1 MKRYIKL
8 YGIYAKLSLMSKLV
22 YKANVIIGIVAFLFT
37 EATSLFTLYILV
49 SSVPSIDGYSI
60 YHIGLLFGITNMSVG
75 LDHLFTDRLWNVAYW
90 EVRGGKLD
98 HMFLRP
104 LPVLFQVIASEVQ
117 LEALGE
123 IVIATA
129 LIALC
134 GSSLKITASVG
145 SVLLIVLGIICGAV
159 IISSFKIFVAALAF
173 KFQRSGPLLQFIYN
187 FSGYT
192 KYPMKIYPKAI
203 RVILTFIIPLG
214 LCLFFP
220 FENLF
225 APVHNPILLCFSM
238 VGFTSVF
245 TIVCIYVWNKLVKCY
260 ESTGT

>member
-1 MKRYIKL
+1 MKYLKL
-8 YGIYAKLSLMSKLV
+8 YFTYAKLSLMSKLV
-22 YKANVIIGIVAFLFT
+22 YKANVIIGIIAFLFT

-49 SSVPSIDGYSI
+49 SSVPNIDGYDI
-60 YHIGLLFGITNMSVG
+60 YQIGMLFGITNMAVG
-75 LDHLFTDRLWNVAYW
+75 LDHLFTDKLWTVAYW
-90 EVRGGKLD
+90 EVKTGKLD

-123 IVIATA
+123 IIVAIA
-129 LIALC
+129 LITLC
-134 GSSLKITASVG
+134 GANLGITVTFSSLILV
-145 SVLLIVLGIICGAV
+145 ILGILCASV
-159 IISSFKIFVAALAF
+159 IISSFKILVASLAF
-173 KFQRSGPLLQFIYN
+173 KFKRSGPLLQFIYN

-192 KYPMKIYPKAI
+192 KYPMKIYPKVI
-203 RVILTFIIPLG
+203 QVILTFIIPLG

-225 APVHNPILLCFSM
+225 APVHDPIVLALSM
-238 VGFTSVF
+238 LAFTSVF
-245 TIVCIYVWNKLVKCY
+245 AGICILVWNKLVKMY

>member
-1 MKRYIKL
+1 MKYLKL
-8 YGIYAKLSLMSKLV
+8 YWTYAKLSLMSKLV
-22 YKANVIIGIVAFLFT
+22 YKVNVIIGIIAFLFT

-49 SSVPSIDGYSI
+49 SSVPNIDGYDI
-60 YHIGLLFGITNMSVG
+60 YQIGMLFGITNMAVG
-75 LDHLFTDRLWNVAYW
+75 IDHLLTDKLWTVAYW
-90 EVRGGKLD
+90 EVKTGKLD

-123 IVIATA
+123 IIVAVA
-129 LIALC
+129 LITLC
-134 GSSLKITASVG
+134 GSNLTITGGAGAILTV
-145 SVLLIVLGIICGAV
+145 ILGILCASV
-159 IISSFKIFVAALAF
+159 IISSFKILVASLAF
-173 KFQRSGPLLQFIYN
+173 KFKRSGPLLQFIYN

-192 KYPMKIYPKAI
+192 KYPMKIYPKI
-203 RVILTFIIPLG
+203 IQVILTFIIPLG

-225 APVHNPILLCFSM
+225 APVHNPVLLIASM
-238 VGFTSVF
+238 LLFTSVF
-245 TIVCIYVWNKLVKCY
+245 TALCLWIWSKLIKTY

>member
-1 MKRYIKL
+1 MRYLKL
-8 YGIYAKLSLMSKLV
+8 YATYAKLSLMSKLV
-22 YKANVIIGIVAFLFT
+22 YKANVIIGVIAFLFL

-60 YHIGLLFGITNMSVG
+60 YHIGLLFGITNMAVG
-75 LDHLFTDRLWNVAYW
+75 IDHLLTDKLWTVAYW
-90 EVRGGKLD
+90 EVKTGKLD

-123 IVIATA
+123 IIVAVA
-129 LIALC
+129 LITLC
-134 GSSLKITASVG
+134 GSNLTITGGAGAILTV
-145 SVLLIVLGIICGAV
+145 ILGILCASV
-159 IISSFKIFVAALAF
+159 IISSFKILVASLAF
-173 KFQRSGPLLQFIYN
+173 KFKRSGPLLQFIYN

-192 KYPMKIYPKAI
+192 KYPMKIYPKI
-203 RVILTFIIPLG
+203 IQVILTFIIPLG

-225 APVHNPILLCFSM
+225 APVHNPVLLIASM
-238 VGFTSVF
+238 LLFTSVF
-245 TIVCIYVWNKLVKCY
+245 TALCLWIWSKLIKTY